1 MVHGGPTSRSSPPPD
16 PQPGPPEPA
25 EPWLG
30 PLLAMLVVQTAVSF
44 LSRIPPT
51 LAPTLAPR
59 VGWPAESVGYLS
71 SLITG
76 GSIVVLLLAAPLQ
89 RRAGSM
95 RTLQIGVALGVVGTL
110 LIALP
115 SGLALVIG
123 SLLIGLAIG
132 PPSTAGMDVLQRYA
146 PLRHR
151 NLLFSVKQAGVPLGG
166 VAAGLLLPG
175 AVQGLGLEG
184 AFVAAAALGAAAM
197 WLVQPW
203 RERVDALRDRS
214 LRLHWQQFG
223 SIDAV
228 RRPLAVLA
236 AMPAMRRMGVAGA
249 CLATGQSAWFAFLV
263 TYLVSRLGWSLVAA
277 GALFA
282 LMQVLSALG
291 RPLAGFLSDRLG
303 DGVRVLRW
311 MAAGSAATTLAFAFC
326 TPSWPAWTVVALAVL
341 AGLTVA
347 SWNGIQFA
355 EVARLASRDSLGEAM
370 AGATLLLLA
379 AYVVAPVLFGLVLAA
394 GGGYRLAFVLIAG
407 LTGAALW
414 PLRSRTAN

>member
-1 MVHGGPTSRSSPPPD
+1 MVHGGPATVSRPPPG

-25 EPWLG
+25 GPWLG

-76 GSIVVLLLAAPLQ
+76 GSIAVLLLAAPLQ

-95 RTLQIGVALGVVGTL
+95 RTLQIGVALGVAGTL
-110 LIALP
+110 LSALP
-115 SGLALVIG
+115 SALALVTG

-184 AFVAAAALGAAAM
+184 AFVAAAALGAAAV

-214 LRLHWQQFG
+214 SRLHWRQFG

-303 DGVRVLRW
+303 DGLRVLRW

-326 TPSWPAWTVVALAVL
+326 TPAWPTWVVVALAVL

-355 EVARLASRDSLGEAM
+355 EVARLAPRDSLGEAM

-379 AYVVAPVLFGLVLAA
+379 AYVAAPVLFGLVLAA
-394 GGGYRLAFVLIAG
+394 GGGYRQAFVLIAG

-414 PLRSRTAN
+414 PLRPHSTT

>member
-1 MVHGGPTSRSSPPPD
+1 MARSGHATESRPPSGLV
-16 PQPGPPEPA
+16 PQPA
-25 EPWLG
+25 EAWVG
-30 PLLAMLVVQTAVSF
+30 PLVAMLTVQTAVSF

-71 SLITG
+71 SLITA
-76 GSIVVLLLAAPLQ
+76 GSIFVLLLASPLQ

-110 LIALP
+110 LSALP
-115 SGLALVIG
+115 SGLALVTG

-175 AVQGLGLEG
+175 AVQWLGLEG
-184 AFVAAAALGAAAM
+184 AFIGAAAFAALAL

-203 RERVDALRDRS
+203 RQRVDAQRDRS
-214 LRLHWQQFG
+214 LRLHWRQFG
-223 SIDAV
+223 SIDTL
-228 RRPLAVLA
+228 RRPLAVLV
-236 AMPAMRRMGVAGA
+236 AMPSMRRMGIAGA
-249 CLATGQSAWFAFLV
+249 CLAAGQSAWFAFFV
-263 TYLVSRLGWSLVAA
+263 TYLVSQLGWSLVAA

-282 LMQVLSALG
+282 LMQALSALG
-291 RPLAGFLSDRLG
+291 RPLAGFVSDRLG

-311 MAAGSAATTLAFAFC
+311 MATGSAATTFSFAFC
-326 TPSWPAWTVVALAVL
+326 TPAWPTWTVVGLAVL

-355 EVARLASRDSLGEAM
+355 EVARLAPRESLGEAM

-394 GGGYRLAFVLIAG
+394 GGGYRLAFVMVAA
-407 LTGAALW
+407 LTSAALW
-414 PLRSRTAN
+414 PLASKRT

>member
-1 MVHGGPTSRSSPPPD
+1 
-16 PQPGPPEPA
+16 
-25 EPWLG
+25 
-30 PLLAMLVVQTAVSF
+30 MLVVQTAVSF

-110 LIALP
+110 LSALP
-115 SGLALVIG
+115 SALALVAG

-184 AFVAAAALGAAAM
+184 AFVAAAALGAAAL

-203 RERVDALRDRS
+203 REQVDALRDRS
-214 LRLHWQQFG
+214 LRLHWRQFG

-303 DGVRVLRW
+303 DGLRVLRW
-311 MAAGSAATTLAFAFC
+311 MAAGSAGTTLVFAFC
-326 TPSWPAWTVVALAVL
+326 TPAWPAWVVVALAVL

-355 EVARLASRDSLGEAM
+355 EVARLAPRESLGEAM

-379 AYVVAPVLFGLVLAA
+379 AYGAALVLFGLVLAA

>member
-1 MVHGGPTSRSSPPPD
+1 VHGGPATGSRPPPGS
-16 PQPGPPEPA
+16 QPGPPEPA

-95 RTLQIGVALGVVGTL
+95 RTLQIGVALGVAGTL
-110 LIALP
+110 LSALP
-115 SGLALVIG
+115 SALALVAG

-184 AFVAAAALGAAAM
+184 AFVAAAALGAAAL

-214 LRLHWQQFG
+214 LRLHWRQFG
-223 SIDAV
+223 SIDAM

-303 DGVRVLRW
+303 DGLRVLRW
-311 MAAGSAATTLAFAFC
+311 MAAGSAGTTLVFAFC
-326 TPSWPAWTVVALAVL
+326 TPAWPAWVVVALAVL

-355 EVARLASRDSLGEAM
+355 EVARLAPRESLGEAM

-379 AYVVAPVLFGLVLAA
+379 AYVAAPVLFGLVLAA

>member
-1 MVHGGPTSRSSPPPD
+1 MARSRHATESRPPS
-16 PQPGPPEPA
+16 GLTPEPA
-25 EPWLG
+25 EAWVG
-30 PLLAMLVVQTAVSF
+30 PLVAMLTVQTAVSF

-71 SLITG
+71 SMITA
-76 GSIVVLLLAAPLQ
+76 GSIFVLLLASPLQ
-89 RRAGSM
+89 RRVGSM
-95 RTLQIGVALGVVGTL
+95 RMLQIGVALGVAGTL
-110 LIALP
+110 LSALP
-115 SGLALVIG
+115 SALALAAG
-123 SLLIGLAIG
+123 SLLIGLSIG

-175 AVQGLGLEG
+175 AVQWLGLEG
-184 AFVAAAALGAAAM
+184 AFIGAAAFAAVAL

-203 RERVDALRDRS
+203 RQRVDAQRDRS
-214 LRLHWQQFG
+214 LRLRWRQFG
-223 SIDAV
+223 SIDAL
-228 RRPLAVLA
+228 RRPLAVLV
-236 AMPAMRRMGVAGA
+236 AMPGMRRMGIAGA
-249 CLATGQSAWFAFLV
+249 CLAAGQSAWFAFLV
-263 TYLVSRLGWSLVAA
+263 TYLVSQLGWSLVAA

-282 LMQVLSALG
+282 MMQALSALG
-291 RPLAGFLSDRLG
+291 RPLAGFVSDRLG

-311 MAAGSAATTLAFAFC
+311 MAAGSAATTFSFAFC
-326 TPSWPAWTVVALAVL
+326 TPAWPTWTVVGLAVL

-355 EVARLASRDSLGEAM
+355 EVARLAPRESLGEAM

-379 AYVVAPVLFGLVLAA
+379 AYVIAPVLFGLVLAA
-394 GGGYRLAFVLIAG
+394 GGGYRLAFVMVAA
-407 LTGAALW
+407 LTSAALW
-414 PLRSRTAN
+414 PLASKRT

>member
-1 MVHGGPTSRSSPPPD
+1 MARSRHATESRPPS
-16 PQPGPPEPA
+16 GLTPEPA
-25 EPWLG
+25 EAWVG
-30 PLLAMLVVQTAVSF
+30 PLVAMLMVQTAVSF

-71 SLITG
+71 SMITA
-76 GSIVVLLLAAPLQ
+76 GSIFVLLLASPLQ
-89 RRAGSM
+89 RRVGSM
-95 RTLQIGVALGVVGTL
+95 RMLQIGVALGVAGTL
-110 LIALP
+110 LSALP
-115 SGLALVIG
+115 SALALAAG
-123 SLLIGLAIG
+123 SLLIGLSIG

-175 AVQGLGLEG
+175 AVQWLGLEG
-184 AFVAAAALGAAAM
+184 AFIGAAAFAAVAL

-203 RERVDALRDRS
+203 RQRVDAQRDRS
-214 LRLHWQQFG
+214 LRLRWRQFG
-223 SIDAV
+223 SIDAL
-228 RRPLAVLA
+228 RRPLAVLV
-236 AMPAMRRMGVAGA
+236 AMPGMRRMGIAGA
-249 CLATGQSAWFAFLV
+249 CLAAGQSAWFAFLV
-263 TYLVSRLGWSLVAA
+263 TYLVSQLGWSLVAA

-282 LMQVLSALG
+282 MMQALSALG
-291 RPLAGFLSDRLG
+291 RPLAGFVSDRLG

-311 MAAGSAATTLAFAFC
+311 MAAGSAATTFSFAFC
-326 TPSWPAWTVVALAVL
+326 TPAWPTWTVVGLAVL

-355 EVARLASRDSLGEAM
+355 EVARLAPRESLGEAM

-379 AYVVAPVLFGLVLAA
+379 AYVIAPVLFGLVLAV
-394 GGGYRLAFVLIAG
+394 GGGYRLAFVMVAA
-407 LTGAALW
+407 LTSAALW
-414 PLRSRTAN
+414 PLASKRT

>member
-1 MVHGGPTSRSSPPPD
+1 MHGGPATGSRPPPGS
-16 PQPGPPEPA
+16 QPGPPEPA

-95 RTLQIGVALGVVGTL
+95 RTLQIGVALGVAGTL
-110 LIALP
+110 LSALP
-115 SGLALVIG
+115 SALALVAG

-184 AFVAAAALGAAAM
+184 AFVAAAALGAAAL

-214 LRLHWQQFG
+214 LRLHWRQFG

-303 DGVRVLRW
+303 DGLRVLRW
-311 MAAGSAATTLAFAFC
+311 MAAGSAGTTLVFAFC
-326 TPSWPAWTVVALAVL
+326 TPAWPAWVVVALAVL

-355 EVARLASRDSLGEAM
+355 EVARLAPRESLGEAM

-379 AYVVAPVLFGLVLAA
+379 AYVAAPVLFGLVLAA

-414 PLRSRTAN
+414 PLRSRTTN

>member
-1 MVHGGPTSRSSPPPD
+1 MVHGGPTTRSCPPPG

-110 LIALP
+110 LSALP
-115 SGLALVIG
+115 SGLALVTG

-146 PLRHR
+146 PLSHR

-282 LMQVLSALG
+282 LMQMLSALG

-326 TPSWPAWTVVALAVL
+326 TPAWPAWMVVALAVL

-355 EVARLASRDSLGEAM
+355 EVARLAPRDSLGEAM
-370 AGATLLLLA
+370 SGATLLLLA
-379 AYVVAPVLFGLVLAA
+379 AYVAAPVLFGLVLAA

>member
-1 MVHGGPTSRSSPPPD
+1 MARSRHATESRPPS
-16 PQPGPPEPA
+16 GLTPEPA
-25 EPWLG
+25 EAWVG
-30 PLLAMLVVQTAVSF
+30 PLVAMLMVQTAVSF

-71 SLITG
+71 SMITA
-76 GSIVVLLLAAPLQ
+76 GSIFVLLLASPLQ
-89 RRAGSM
+89 RRVGSM
-95 RTLQIGVALGVVGTL
+95 RMLQIGVALGVAGTL
-110 LIALP
+110 LSALP
-115 SGLALVIG
+115 SALALAAG
-123 SLLIGLAIG
+123 SLLIGLSIG

-175 AVQGLGLEG
+175 AVQWLGLEG
-184 AFVAAAALGAAAM
+184 AFIGAAAFAAVAL

-203 RERVDALRDRS
+203 RQRVDAQRDRS
-214 LRLHWQQFG
+214 LRLQWRQFG
-223 SIDAV
+223 SIDTL
-228 RRPLAVLA
+228 RRPLAVLV
-236 AMPAMRRMGVAGA
+236 AMPGMRRMGIAGA
-249 CLATGQSAWFAFLV
+249 CLAAGQSAWFAFLV
-263 TYLVSRLGWSLVAA
+263 TYLVSQLGWSLVAA

-282 LMQVLSALG
+282 MMQALSALG
-291 RPLAGFLSDRLG
+291 RPLAGFVSDRLG

-311 MAAGSAATTLAFAFC
+311 MAAGSAATTFSFAFC
-326 TPSWPAWTVVALAVL
+326 TPAWPTWTVVGLAVL

-355 EVARLASRDSLGEAM
+355 EVARLAPRESLGEAM

-379 AYVVAPVLFGLVLAA
+379 AYVIAPVLFGLVLAA
-394 GGGYRLAFVLIAG
+394 GGGYRLAFVMVAA
-407 LTGAALW
+407 LTSAALW
-414 PLRSRTAN
+414 PLASKRT

>member
-1 MVHGGPTSRSSPPPD
+1 MHGGPATGSRPPPGS
-16 PQPGPPEPA
+16 QPGPPEPA

-76 GSIVVLLLAAPLQ
+76 GSIIVLLLAAPLQ

-95 RTLQIGVALGVVGTL
+95 RTLQIGVALGVAGTL
-110 LIALP
+110 LSALP
-115 SGLALVIG
+115 SALALVAG

-184 AFVAAAALGAAAM
+184 AFVAAAALGAAAL

-214 LRLHWQQFG
+214 LRLHWRQFG

-303 DGVRVLRW
+303 DGLRVLRW
-311 MAAGSAATTLAFAFC
+311 MAAGSAGTTLVFAFC
-326 TPSWPAWTVVALAVL
+326 TPAWPAWVVVALAVL

-355 EVARLASRDSLGEAM
+355 EVARLAPRESLGEAM

-379 AYVVAPVLFGLVLAA
+379 AYVAAPVLFGLVLAA

>member
-1 MVHGGPTSRSSPPPD
+1 MHGGPATGSRPPPGS
-16 PQPGPPEPA
+16 QPGPPEPA

-95 RTLQIGVALGVVGTL
+95 RTLQIGVALGVAGTL
-110 LIALP
+110 LSALP
-115 SGLALVIG
+115 SALALVAG

-184 AFVAAAALGAAAM
+184 AFVAAAALGAAAL

-214 LRLHWQQFG
+214 LRLHWRQFG

-303 DGVRVLRW
+303 DGLRVLRW
-311 MAAGSAATTLAFAFC
+311 MAAGSAGTTLVFAFC
-326 TPSWPAWTVVALAVL
+326 TPAWPAWVVVALAVL

-355 EVARLASRDSLGEAM
+355 EVARLAPRESLGEAM

-379 AYVVAPVLFGLVLAA
+379 AYVAAPVLFGLVLAA

>member
-1 MVHGGPTSRSSPPPD
+1 MARSRHATESRPPS
-16 PQPGPPEPA
+16 GLTPEPA
-25 EPWLG
+25 EAWVG
-30 PLLAMLVVQTAVSF
+30 PLVAMLMVQTAVSF

-71 SLITG
+71 SMITA
-76 GSIVVLLLAAPLQ
+76 GSIFVLLLASPLQ
-89 RRAGSM
+89 RRVGSM
-95 RTLQIGVALGVVGTL
+95 RMLQIGVALGVAGTL
-110 LIALP
+110 LSALP
-115 SGLALVIG
+115 SALALAAG
-123 SLLIGLAIG
+123 SLLIGLSIG

-175 AVQGLGLEG
+175 AVQWLGLEG
-184 AFVAAAALGAAAM
+184 AFIGAAAFAAVAL

-203 RERVDALRDRS
+203 RQRVDAQRDRS
-214 LRLHWQQFG
+214 LRLRWRQFG
-223 SIDAV
+223 SIDAL
-228 RRPLAVLA
+228 RRPLAVLV
-236 AMPAMRRMGVAGA
+236 AMPGMRRMGIAGA
-249 CLATGQSAWFAFLV
+249 CLAAGQSAWFAFLV
-263 TYLVSRLGWSLVAA
+263 TYLVSQLGWSLVAA

-282 LMQVLSALG
+282 MMQALSALG
-291 RPLAGFLSDRLG
+291 RPLAGFVSDRLG

-311 MAAGSAATTLAFAFC
+311 MAAGSAATTFSFAFC
-326 TPSWPAWTVVALAVL
+326 TPAWPTWTVVGLAVL

-355 EVARLASRDSLGEAM
+355 EVARLAPRESLGEAM

-379 AYVVAPVLFGLVLAA
+379 AYVIAPVLFGLVLAA
-394 GGGYRLAFVLIAG
+394 GGGYRLAFVMVAA
-407 LTGAALW
+407 LTSAALW
-414 PLRSRTAN
+414 PLASKRT

>member
-1 MVHGGPTSRSSPPPD
+1 MVHGGPTTRSCPPPG

-110 LIALP
+110 LSALP
-115 SGLALVIG
+115 SGLALVTG

-146 PLRHR
+146 PLSHR

-326 TPSWPAWTVVALAVL
+326 TPAWPAWVVVALAVL

-355 EVARLASRDSLGEAM
+355 EVARLAPRDSLGEAM
-370 AGATLLLLA
+370 SGATLLLLA
-379 AYVVAPVLFGLVLAA
+379 AYVAAPVLFGLVLAA

-407 LTGAALW
+407 LTAAALW
-414 PLRSRTAN
+414 PLRPRTAN

>member
-1 MVHGGPTSRSSPPPD
+1 MAHGRPATESRPPPGL
-16 PQPGPPEPA
+16 PQEPA
-25 EPWLG
+25 DTWVG

-59 VGWPAESVGYLS
+59 VGWPAESVGYLT

-76 GSIVVLLLAAPLQ
+76 ASILVLLLGAPVQ

-95 RTLQIGVALGVVGTL
+95 RTLQFGVALGVAGTL
-110 LIALP
+110 LSALP
-115 SGLALVIG
+115 SAPALVAG

-184 AFVAAAALGAAAM
+184 AFLGAAALGALAL

-203 RERVDALRDRS
+203 RERVDAQRDRS
-214 LRLHWQQFG
+214 LRLHWRQFG
-223 SIDAV
+223 SIDTV
-228 RRPLAVLA
+228 RRPLAVLV
-236 AMPAMRRMGVAGA
+236 AMPAMRRMGIAGA
-249 CLATGQSAWFAFLV
+249 CLAAGQSAWFAFLV
-263 TYLVSRLGWSLVAA
+263 TYLVSRLDWSLIAA
-277 GALFA
+277 GAVFA
-282 LMQVLSALG
+282 LMQALSALG
-291 RPLAGFLSDRLG
+291 RPLAGYVSDRLG

-311 MAAGSAATTLAFAFC
+311 MAAGSAATTFAFAFC
-326 TPSWPAWTVVALAVL
+326 TPAWPAWAVVGLAVL

-355 EVARLASRDSLGEAM
+355 EVARLAPRESLGEAM

-379 AYVVAPVLFGLVLAA
+379 AYVVAPVLFGLVLA
-394 GGGYRLAFVLIAG
+394 GGGSYRLAFVLIAG

-414 PLRSRTAN
+414 PLRVRRS